1 MGNLRKA
8 AGAVATY
15 LGREPSDNLMANNVR
30 YYVSELKLLPE
41 EFVPRQVSHFS
52 DLTEFS
58 VSPGV

>member
-15 LGREPSDNLMANNVR
+15 LGREPSDNLMAINVR

-52 DLTEFS
+52 DLK
-58 VSPGV
+58 